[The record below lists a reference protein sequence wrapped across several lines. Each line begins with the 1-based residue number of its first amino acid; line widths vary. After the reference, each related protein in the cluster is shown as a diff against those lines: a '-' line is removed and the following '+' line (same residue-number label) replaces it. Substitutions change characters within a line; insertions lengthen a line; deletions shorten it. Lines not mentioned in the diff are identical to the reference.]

1 MRGTAQI
8 RLRGKLPFIE
18 CSGIHMGVQ
27 LELTMHHLAL
37 NVSTSFDTSVN
48 VISELGFGYLR
59 AKVENF
65 GVNRFKLATER
76 SRNAIGVLVELLG
89 QRQHRENLLS
99 GRPAPLSAMLAP
111 AFGESQ
117 SRWEEL
123 GSGFSGHGFDD
134 RERERF
140 DFPDNLHAK
149 GREEVESRLLSYKEW
164 IQGKRAESLQKVSDN
179 LRGVRQRWFGWR
191 LQMKQVDESRDITAA
206 SDKDSDDDSQQNG
219 SATRQGRK
227 TWVWAWSRN
236 K

>member
-1 MRGTAQI
+1 MSRRDTFGKRSKRVCL
-8 RLRGKLPFIE
+8 RLHYLLN
-18 CSGIHMGVQ
+18 Q
-27 LELTMHHLAL
+27 L
-37 NVSTSFDTSVN
+37 SSRTSFDTYVS
-48 VISELGFGYLR
+48 VISELGFGYLKAR
-59 AKVENF
+59 VENF

-134 RERERF
+134 REKERF

-164 IQGKRAESLQKVSDN
+164 VQEKRRESLQKVSDN

-191 LQMKQVDESRDITAA
+191 LHMKQVDREESVKVSPDSKGQESTESREDNAA
-206 SDKDSDDDSQQNG
+206 WQS
-219 SATRQGRK
+219 RK
-227 TWVWAWSRN
+227 TWVWAWSRS